1 MDYKSKIILIA
12 GPTASGKSKIA
23 IDLAK
28 KINGEIVNADSMQ
41 VYKQLKILTA
51 RPSEKDQKTIKH
63 HLFGI
68 IDVRKRFSTGQWLK
82 KCIKLINLIRKKNKI
97 PIIVG
102 GTGLY
107 FKALV
112 DGLVSIPKLKLSEK
126 NKILKLHKKL
136 GQNQFY
142 KKLIKLDP
150 ISKKFVNSNDV
161 NRSIRAYE
169 VKKLTKKSLYKW
181 FRETKT
187 FFDKNEFVMT
197 YVDYPRDKLI
207 KNIKKRIDRM
217 FDLGAIKEVK
227 KFNLIKINK
236 LNSVSH
242 VIGIKEINSFL
253 SKKAEL
259 SDIKEQI
266 LIKTRQYAKRQ
277 STWSRGHMIN
287 WHKIDPKSKNPFKKI
302 LK

>member
-1 MDYKSKIILIA
+1 MDLKSKIILIS
-12 GPTASGKSKIA
+12 GPTASGKSKFA
-23 IDLAK
+23 IKLAK
-28 KINGEIVNADSMQ
+28 KIGGEIINADSMQ
-41 VYKQLKILTA
+41 IYKEFFILSS
-51 RPSEKDQKTIKH
+51 RPRRSETKKIKH
-63 HLFGI
+63 HLYGI
-68 IDVRKRFSTGQWLK
+68 VSVKKYFSAGDWLK
-82 KCIKLINLIRKKNKI
+82 EVKKKVNLCLKKKKI

-112 DGLVSIPKLKLSEK
+112 DGLVSIPKFKPSEK

-136 GQNQFY
+136 GQKQFY
-142 KKLIKLDP
+142 KKLVKLDP
-150 ISKKFVNSNDV
+150 VSKKFINSNDV

-181 FRETKT
+181 FKETKT

-236 LNSVSH
+236 LNSVNH
-242 VIGIKEINSFL
+242 VIGIKEINSYL

-259 SDIKEQI
+259 NDIKEQI

>member
-1 MDYKSKIILIA
+1 MR
-12 GPTASGKSKIA
+12 
-23 IDLAK
+23 K
-28 KINGEIVNADSMQ
+28 K
-41 VYKQLKILTA
+41 
-51 RPSEKDQKTIKH
+51 
-63 HLFGI
+63 
-68 IDVRKRFSTGQWLK
+68 FSTGQWLK
-82 KCIKLINLIRKKNKI
+82 KCIKIINQIRKKNKT

-112 DGLVSIPKLKLSEK
+112 DGLVSIPKFKPSEK

-136 GQNQFY
+136 GQKQFY
-142 KKLIKLDP
+142 KKLVKLDP
-150 ISKKFVNSNDV
+150 VSKKFINSNDV

-169 VKKLTKKSLYKW
+169 VKKFTKKSLYKW
-181 FRETKT
+181 FKETKT

-197 YVDYPRDKLI
+197 YVDYPRAALI

-236 LNSVSH
+236 LNSVNH

-259 SDIKEQI
+259 NDIKEQI

>member
-23 IDLAK
+23 INLAK

-51 RPSEKDQKTIKH
+51 RPSEKDQKKIKH

-82 KCIKLINLIRKKNKI
+82 ECIKIINIIRKKKKI

-112 DGLVSIPKLKLSEK
+112 DGLVSIPKFKPSEK
-126 NKILKLHKKL
+126 NKILMLHNKL
-136 GQNQFY
+136 GQKQFY
-142 KKLIKLDP
+142 KKLVKLDP
-150 ISKKFVNSNDV
+150 VSKKFINSNDV

-181 FRETKT
+181 FKETKT

-236 LNSVSH
+236 LNSVNH
-242 VIGIKEINSFL
+242 VIGIKEINSYL

-277 STWSRGHMIN
+277 STWSRGHMSN
-287 WHKIDPKSKNPFKKI
+287 WYKIDPKSKNPFKKI

>member
-23 IDLAK
+23 INLAK
-28 KINGEIVNADSMQ
+28 KIDGEIINADSMQ

-51 RPSEKDQKTIKH
+51 RPTGEDRKNIKH
-63 HLFGI
+63 YLFGI

-82 KCIKLINLIRKKNKI
+82 ACIKTIKLIRKRKNI

-112 DGLVSIPKLKLSEK
+112 DGLVRIPKFKPSDK
-126 NKILKLHKKL
+126 NKILKLHNKL

-181 FRETKT
+181 FNETKT
-187 FFDKNEFVMT
+187 YFDKNDFVMT

-207 KNIKKRIDRM
+207 MNIKKRIDKM
-217 FDLGAIKEVK
+217 FDLGAIEEVS
-227 KFNLIKINK
+227 KFNLLKIKK
-236 LNSVSH
+236 LNSVNH
-242 VIGIKEINSFL
+242 VIGIKEINSYL

-259 SDIKEQI
+259 NDIKEQI

>member
-23 IDLAK
+23 INLAK

-82 KCIKLINLIRKKNKI
+82 KCIKIINLIRKKNKT

-112 DGLVSIPKLKLSEK
+112 DGLVSIPKFKPSEK
-126 NKILKLHKKL
+126 NKILKLHNKL
-136 GQNQFY
+136 GQKQFY
-142 KKLIKLDP
+142 KKLVKLDP
-150 ISKKFVNSNDV
+150 VSKKFINSNDV

-181 FRETKT
+181 FKETKT
-187 FFDKNEFVMT
+187 FFDKNDFVMT
-197 YVDYPRDKLI
+197 YVDYPRDELI

-227 KFNLIKINK
+227 KFNHIKINK
-236 LNSVSH
+236 LNSVNY

-259 SDIKEQI
+259 SEVKEQI

>member
-23 IDLAK
+23 INLAK
-28 KINGEIVNADSMQ
+28 KLNGEIVNADSMQ

-51 RPSEKDQKTIKH
+51 RPSEKDQKNIKH

-82 KCIKLINLIRKKNKI
+82 RCIKIVNLIRKRNKT

-112 DGLVSIPKLKLSEK
+112 DGLVKIPKFKTSEK
-126 NKILKLHKKL
+126 NKILRLHNKL

-142 KKLIKLDP
+142 KRLLKLDP
-150 ISKKFVNSNDV
+150 ISKKFVNQSDV

-181 FRETKT
+181 FKETKT
-187 FFDKNEFVMT
+187 FFDKNDFVMT
-197 YVDYPRDKLI
+197 YIDYPRDKLI
-207 KNIKKRIDRM
+207 INIKKRIDRM
-217 FDLGAIKEVK
+217 FDTGAIKEVK

-236 LNSVSH
+236 SNSVNH
-242 VIGIKEINSFL
+242 VIGIKEINSYL
-253 SKKAEL
+253 SKKAQL

>member
-1 MDYKSKIILIA
+1 MDYKSKIVLIA

-23 IDLAK
+23 INLAK

-82 KCIKLINLIRKKNKI
+82 KCIKIINLIRKKNKT

-112 DGLVSIPKLKLSEK
+112 DGLVSIPKFKPSEK

-136 GQNQFY
+136 GQKQFY
-142 KKLIKLDP
+142 KRLVRLDP
-150 ISKKFVNSNDV
+150 VSKKFINSNDV

-181 FRETKT
+181 FKETKT

-236 LNSVSH
+236 FNSVNH

-259 SDIKEQI
+259 NDIKEQI

>member
-1 MDYKSKIILIA
+1 MDLKSKIILIS
-12 GPTASGKSKIA
+12 GPTASGKSKFA
-23 IDLAK
+23 LKLAK
-28 KINGEIVNADSMQ
+28 KIDGEIINADSMQ
-41 VYKQLKILTA
+41 IFKEIKILNA
-51 RPSEKDQKTIKH
+51 RPSTKDKSNIKH
-63 HLFGI
+63 HLYGFLS
-68 IDVRKRFSTGQWLK
+68 VKKNFSVGDWLK
-82 KCIKLINLIRKKNKI
+82 KCLIKISEIKKRKRV

-112 DGLVSIPKLKLSEK
+112 DGLVSIPKFKTSEK
-126 NKILKLHKKL
+126 NKILKLHNKL
-136 GQNQFY
+136 GQKQFY
-142 KKLIKLDP
+142 KKLVKLDP
-150 ISKKFVNSNDV
+150 VSKKFINSNDV

-181 FRETKT
+181 FKETKT

-236 LNSVSH
+236 LNSVNH

-259 SDIKEQI
+259 NDIKEQI

-277 STWSRGHMIN
+277 STWSRGHMSN

>member
-12 GPTASGKSKIA
+12 GPTASGKSRIA
-23 IDLAK
+23 INLAK

-51 RPSEKDQKTIKH
+51 RPSEKDQKKIKH

-82 KCIKLINLIRKKNKI
+82 KCIKIINLIRKKNKT

-112 DGLVSIPKLKLSEK
+112 DGLVSIPKFKLSEK
-126 NKILKLHKKL
+126 NKILKLHNKL
-136 GQNQFY
+136 GQKQFY
-142 KKLIKLDP
+142 KKLVKLDP
-150 ISKKFVNSNDV
+150 VSKKFINPNDV

-181 FRETKT
+181 FKETKT

-236 LNSVSH
+236 LNSVNH
-242 VIGIKEINSFL
+242 VIGIRGINSFL

-259 SDIKEQI
+259 NDIKEQI

>member
-12 GPTASGKSKIA
+12 GPTASGKSKTA
-23 IDLAK
+23 INLAK
-28 KINGEIVNADSMQ
+28 KINGEVINADSMQ
-41 VYKQLKILTA
+41 VYNQLKILTA
-51 RPSEKDQKTIKH
+51 RPSKKDQKNIRH

-68 IDVRKRFSTGQWLK
+68 TDVRKRFSTGQWLK
-82 KCIKLINLIRKKNKI
+82 ECIKIINLIKKKKKI

-112 DGLVSIPKLKLSEK
+112 DGLVRIPKFKPSEK
-126 NKILKLHKKL
+126 NKILKLHNKL
-136 GQNQFY
+136 GQKQFY
-142 KKLIKLDP
+142 KKLVKLDP
-150 ISKKFVNSNDV
+150 VSKKFINSNDV

-169 VKKLTKKSLYKW
+169 VIKLTKKSLYKW
-181 FRETKT
+181 FKETKT

-207 KNIKKRIDRM
+207 KNIKKRIERM

-236 LNSVSH
+236 LNSVNH
-242 VIGIKEINSFL
+242 VIGIKEINSYL

-259 SDIKEQI
+259 NDTKEQI

-277 STWSRGHMIN
+277 STWSRGHMVN

>member
-1 MDYKSKIILIA
+1 M
-12 GPTASGKSKIA
+12 
-23 IDLAK
+23 
-28 KINGEIVNADSMQ
+28 
-41 VYKQLKILTA
+41 
-51 RPSEKDQKTIKH
+51 
-63 HLFGI
+63 
-68 IDVRKRFSTGQWLK
+68 RKRFSTGQWLK
-82 KCIKLINLIRKKNKI
+82 KCIKIINQIRKKNKT

-112 DGLVSIPKLKLSEK
+112 DGLVSIPKFKPSEK

-136 GQNQFY
+136 GQKQFY
-142 KKLIKLDP
+142 KKLVKLDP
-150 ISKKFVNSNDV
+150 VSKKFINSNDV

-181 FRETKT
+181 FKETKT

-236 LNSVSH
+236 LNSVNH

-259 SDIKEQI
+259 NDIKEQI

>member
-23 IDLAK
+23 INLAK

-82 KCIKLINLIRKKNKI
+82 KCIKIINLIRKKNKT

-112 DGLVSIPKLKLSEK
+112 DGLVSIPKFKPSEK

-136 GQNQFY
+136 GQKKFY
-142 KKLIKLDP
+142 KKLVKLDP
-150 ISKKFVNSNDV
+150 VSKRFINSNDV

-181 FRETKT
+181 FKETKT
-187 FFDKNEFVMT
+187 FFDKNDFVMT

-207 KNIKKRIDRM
+207 KNIKNRIDRM

-236 LNSVSH
+236 LNSVNH
-242 VIGIKEINSFL
+242 VIGIKEINSYL

-259 SDIKEQI
+259 NDIKEQI

>member
-23 IDLAK
+23 INLAK

-51 RPSEKDQKTIKH
+51 RPSEKDQKNIKH

-82 KCIKLINLIRKKNKI
+82 KCIKMINLIRKKNKT

-112 DGLVSIPKLKLSEK
+112 DGLVSIPKFKPSEK

-136 GQNQFY
+136 GQKQFY
-142 KKLIKLDP
+142 KRLVKLDP
-150 ISKKFVNSNDV
+150 VSKKFINSNDV

-207 KNIKKRIDRM
+207 KNIKNRIDRM

-236 LNSVSH
+236 LNSVNH

-259 SDIKEQI
+259 NDIKEQI

>member
-23 IDLAK
+23 INLAK

-51 RPSEKDQKTIKH
+51 RPPKKDQKTIKH

-68 IDVRKRFSTGQWLK
+68 IDVRKRFSTGQWLTE
-82 KCIKLINLIRKKNKI
+82 CIKIINLIRKRKKT

-112 DGLVSIPKLKLSEK
+112 DGLVKIPKFDPSEK
-126 NKILKLHKKL
+126 NKILHLHNKL
-136 GQNQFY
+136 GQDQFY
-142 KKLIKLDP
+142 KRLLKLDP
-150 ISKKFVNSNDV
+150 LSKKFVNPSDV

-181 FRETKT
+181 FKDTKT

-207 KNIKKRIDRM
+207 TNIKKRIDRM
-217 FDLGAIKEVK
+217 FDLGAIKEVM

-236 LNSVSH
+236 LNSVNH
-242 VIGIKEINSFL
+242 VIGIKEINSYL
-253 SKKAEL
+253 SQKAEL
-259 SDIKEQI
+259 NDVKEQI

-277 STWSRGHMIN
+277 STWSRGHMSN

>member
-23 IDLAK
+23 INLAK
-28 KINGEIVNADSMQ
+28 KINGEIINADSMQ

-51 RPSEKDQKTIKH
+51 RPSKKDQKKIKH
-63 HLFGI
+63 HLFGV
-68 IDVRKRFSTGQWLK
+68 IDVQKKFSTGQWLK
-82 KCIKLINLIRKKNKI
+82 ECIKIINLIRKRKKI

-112 DGLVSIPKLKLSEK
+112 DGLVKIPKFKPSEK

-169 VKKLTKKSLYKW
+169 VKKFTKKSLYKW
-181 FRETKT
+181 FEETKT
-187 FFDKNEFVMT
+187 FFDKNDFVMT

-207 KNIKKRIDRM
+207 TNIKERIDRM
-217 FDLGAIKEVK
+217 FDLGAINEVK

-236 LNSVSH
+236 LNSVNH
-242 VIGIKEINSFL
+242 VIGIKEINSYL

-259 SDIKEQI
+259 NDIKEQI

>member
-23 IDLAK
+23 INLAK

-51 RPSEKDQKTIKH
+51 RPLDKDQKTIKH

-68 IDVRKRFSTGQWLK
+68 IDVRKRFTTGQWLTE
-82 KCIKLINLIRKKNKI
+82 CIKIINLIRKNKKI
-97 PIIVG
+97 PIVVG

-112 DGLVSIPKLKLSEK
+112 DGLVKIPKFDPSEK
-126 NKILKLHKKL
+126 NKILHLHNKL

-142 KKLIKLDP
+142 KRLLKLDP
-150 ISKKFVNSNDV
+150 LSKKFVNPNDV

-181 FRETKT
+181 FKDTKT

-207 KNIKKRIDRM
+207 TNIKKRIDRM
-217 FDLGAIKEVK
+217 FDSGAIKEVK

-236 LNSVSH
+236 SNSVNH
-242 VIGIKEINSFL
+242 VIGIKEINSYL
-253 SKKAEL
+253 SQKAEL
-259 SDIKEQI
+259 NDIKEQI

-277 STWSRGHMIN
+277 STWSRGHMTN

>member
-23 IDLAK
+23 INLAK

-51 RPSEKDQKTIKH
+51 RPSEKDQKKIKH

-68 IDVRKRFSTGQWLK
+68 VDVRKRFSTGQWLK
-82 KCIKLINLIRKKNKI
+82 KCIKIINLIRKKNKT

-112 DGLVSIPKLKLSEK
+112 DGLVSIPKLKPSEK

-136 GQNQFY
+136 GQKQLY
-142 KKLIKLDP
+142 KRLVKLDP
-150 ISKKFVNSNDV
+150 VSKKFIKSNDV

-181 FRETKT
+181 FKETKT

-207 KNIKKRIDRM
+207 KNIKKRIERM

-227 KFNLIKINK
+227 KFNLIQINK
-236 LNSVSH
+236 SNSVNH

-259 SDIKEQI
+259 NDIKEQI

>member
-23 IDLAK
+23 INLAK

-82 KCIKLINLIRKKNKI
+82 KCIKIINQIRKKNKT

-112 DGLVSIPKLKLSEK
+112 DGLVSIPKFKPSEK

-136 GQNQFY
+136 GQKQFY
-142 KKLIKLDP
+142 KKLVKLDP
-150 ISKKFVNSNDV
+150 VSKKFINSNDV

-181 FRETKT
+181 FKETKT

-236 LNSVSH
+236 SNSVNH
-242 VIGIKEINSFL
+242 VIGIKEINSYL

-259 SDIKEQI
+259 KDIKEQI

>member
-23 IDLAK
+23 INLAK

-68 IDVRKRFSTGQWLK
+68 IDVRKRFSTGQWRK
-82 KCIKLINLIRKKNKI
+82 KCIKIINLIRKKNKT

-112 DGLVSIPKLKLSEK
+112 DGLVSIPKFKPSEK

-136 GQNQFY
+136 GQKQFY
-142 KKLIKLDP
+142 KRLVKLDP
-150 ISKKFVNSNDV
+150 VSKKFINSNDV

-181 FRETKT
+181 VKETKT

-207 KNIKKRIDRM
+207 KNIKKRIERM

-227 KFNLIKINK
+227 KFNLIKIIK
-236 LNSVSH
+236 LNSINH
-242 VIGIKEINSFL
+242 VLGIKEINSFL

-259 SDIKEQI
+259 NDIKEQI

>member
-23 IDLAK
+23 INLAK
-28 KINGEIVNADSMQ
+28 KISGEIVNADSMQ

-51 RPSEKDQKTIKH
+51 RPSEKEQKTIKH

-82 KCIKLINLIRKKNKI
+82 KCIKIINLIRKKNKT

-112 DGLVSIPKLKLSEK
+112 DGLVSIPKFKPSEK
-126 NKILKLHKKL
+126 NKILKLHIKL
-136 GQNQFY
+136 GQKQFY
-142 KKLIKLDP
+142 KKLVKLDP
-150 ISKKFVNSNDV
+150 VSKKFINSNDV

-181 FRETKT
+181 FKETKT

-236 LNSVSH
+236 QNSVNR
-242 VIGIKEINSFL
+242 VIGIKEINSYL

-259 SDIKEQI
+259 NDIKEQI

>member
-1 MDYKSKIILIA
+1 MDLKSKIVLIA

-23 IDLAK
+23 INLAK
-28 KINGEIVNADSMQ
+28 KIKGEIVNADSMQ

-51 RPSEKDQKTIKH
+51 RPSDKNKKNIKH
-63 HLFGI
+63 YLFGI

-82 KCIKLINLIRKKNKI
+82 ECVKIINLIRKRKKI

-112 DGLVSIPKLKLSEK
+112 DGLVRIPKFKPSEK
-126 NKILKLHKKL
+126 NKILKLHNKL
-136 GQNQFY
+136 GQKQFF
-142 KKLIKLDP
+142 KKLVKLDP
-150 ISKKFVNSNDV
+150 VSKKFVNPNDV

-169 VKKLTKKSLYKW
+169 VKILTKKSLYKW
-181 FRETKT
+181 FKDTKT
-187 FFDKNEFVMT
+187 FFDKNDFVMT

-207 KNIKKRIDRM
+207 INIKNRIDRM

-236 LNSVSH
+236 LNSVNH
-242 VIGIKEINSFL
+242 VIGIKEINSYL

-277 STWSRGHMIN
+277 STWSRGHMGD

>member
-1 MDYKSKIILIA
+1 
-12 GPTASGKSKIA
+12 
-23 IDLAK
+23 
-28 KINGEIVNADSMQ
+28 
-41 VYKQLKILTA
+41 
-51 RPSEKDQKTIKH
+51 
-63 HLFGI
+63 
-68 IDVRKRFSTGQWLK
+68 VRKRFSTGQWLK
-82 KCIKLINLIRKKNKI
+82 ECIKTINLIRKRKNV

-112 DGLVSIPKLKLSEK
+112 DGLVRIPKFKPSDK
-126 NKILKLHKKL
+126 NKILKLHNKL

-161 NRSIRAYE
+161 SRSIRAYE

-181 FRETKT
+181 FNETKT
-187 FFDKNEFVMT
+187 YFDKNDFVMT
-197 YVDYPRDKLI
+197 YLDYPRDKLI
-207 KNIKKRIDRM
+207 INIKKRIDRM
-217 FDLGAIKEVK
+217 FDLGAIKEVR
-227 KFNLIKINK
+227 KFNLIKIKK
-236 LNSVSH
+236 LNSVNH
-242 VIGIKEINSFL
+242 VIGIKEINDYL

-277 STWSRGHMIN
+277 STWSRGHMTN

>member
-1 MDYKSKIILIA
+1 M
-12 GPTASGKSKIA
+12 
-23 IDLAK
+23 
-28 KINGEIVNADSMQ
+28 
-41 VYKQLKILTA
+41 
-51 RPSEKDQKTIKH
+51 
-63 HLFGI
+63 
-68 IDVRKRFSTGQWLK
+68 RKRFSTGQWLK
-82 KCIKLINLIRKKNKI
+82 KCIKIINQIRKKNKT

-112 DGLVSIPKLKLSEK
+112 DGLVSIPKFKPSEK
-126 NKILKLHKKL
+126 NKILKLHKRL
-136 GQNQFY
+136 GQKQFY
-142 KKLIKLDP
+142 KKLVKLDP
-150 ISKKFVNSNDV
+150 VSKKFINSNDV

-181 FRETKT
+181 FQETKT

-207 KNIKKRIDRM
+207 KNIKKRIERM

-236 LNSVSH
+236 LNTVNH
-242 VIGIKEINSFL
+242 VIGIKEINSYL

-259 SDIKEQI
+259 NDIKEQI

-287 WHKIDPKSKNPFKKI
+287 WQKIDTKSKNPFKKI

>member
-23 IDLAK
+23 INLAK

-82 KCIKLINLIRKKNKI
+82 KCIKIINLIRKKNKT

-112 DGLVSIPKLKLSEK
+112 DGLVSIPKFKPSEK

-136 GQNQFY
+136 GQKQFY
-142 KKLIKLDP
+142 KKLVKLDP
-150 ISKKFVNSNDV
+150 ASKKFINSNDV

-181 FRETKT
+181 FKETKT

-236 LNSVSH
+236 LNIVNH
-242 VIGIKEINSFL
+242 VIGIKEINSYL

-259 SDIKEQI
+259 NDIKEQI

>member
-23 IDLAK
+23 INLAK

-82 KCIKLINLIRKKNKI
+82 KCIKIINLIRKKNKT

-112 DGLVSIPKLKLSEK
+112 DGLVSIPKFKPSEK

-136 GQNQFY
+136 GQKQFY
-142 KKLIKLDP
+142 KKLVKLDP
-150 ISKKFVNSNDV
+150 VSKKFINSNDV

-227 KFNLIKINK
+227 KFNLIKISK

-266 LIKTRQYAKRQ
+266 LIKTGQYAKRQ
-277 STWSRGHMIN
+277 STWSRGHMSN

>member
-1 MDYKSKIILIA
+1 MDCTSKIILIA

-23 IDLAK
+23 INLAK

-51 RPSEKDQKTIKH
+51 RPSKEDQKNIKH
-63 HLFGI
+63 HLFGFV
-68 IDVRKRFSTGQWLK
+68 DVQKRFSTGQWLN
-82 KCIKLINLIRKKNKI
+82 KCIKIINLIKKRKKI

-112 DGLVSIPKLKLSEK
+112 DGLVSIPKFKPSEK

-136 GQNQFY
+136 GQKQFY
-142 KKLIKLDP
+142 KKLVKLDP
-150 ISKKFVNSNDV
+150 VSKKFINSNDV

-181 FRETKT
+181 FKETKT

-236 LNSVSH
+236 LNSVNH

-259 SDIKEQI
+259 NDIKEQI